1 MLLAGDI
8 GGTKTNLA
16 LYASADDLR
25 MPAAEIT
32 VPSAQY
38 HSLEAVVH
46 AFLGGMGASIDR
58 ACFGVA
64 GPVVHGVARITNLP
78 WAMTEEHLSAELGF
92 ARVGLINDLAA
103 IAYSVP
109 WLGAG
114 DLLTISAGEA
124 VPDGTIAVIAP
135 GTGLGEA
142 FITRDG
148 GSYNVHASEGGH
160 CDFAPTNDDEIDLL
174 RYLLNIESHVSY
186 ERVCSGI
193 GMPNIYAYLRDSG
206 HYVEPADLAAQL
218 AATPE
223 MKDKTPIII
232 NAALQGD
239 DAPPICRKTLDIFV
253 SILAAESGNLA
264 LKVLATG
271 GLYLGGGIP
280 PRIEPHLASEAFR
293 REFQRKGRFA
303 HLLDTVPIHVILY
316 SKAALLGAAHHAA
329 TL

>member
-8 GGTKTNLA
+8 GGTKTSLA
-16 LYASADDLR
+16 LYATVDDLR
-25 MPAAEIT
+25 TPVAEIT

-38 HSLEAVVH
+38 PSLEAVIH
-46 AFLGGMGASIDR
+46 TFMSSMGVSVDR
-58 ACFGVA
+58 ASFGVA
-64 GPVVHGVARITNLP
+64 GPVVRGEAHVTNLP
-78 WAMTEEHLSAELGF
+78 WSISEVHLSAELGG

-103 IAYSVP
+103 IAYAVP

-114 DLLTISAGEA
+114 DLMTISGGVA

-148 GSYNVHASEGGH
+148 DGYRVHASEGGH
-160 CDFAPTNDDEIDLL
+160 CDFAPTNDEEIALL
-174 RYLLNIESHVSY
+174 RYLLQTENHVSY

-193 GMPNIYAYLRDSG
+193 GIPNIYSFLRDTG
-206 HYVEPADLAAQL
+206 RYPEPMELAAQL
-218 AATPE
+218 AGAQ
-223 MKDKTPIII
+223 DKTPVII

-239 DAPPICRKTLDIFV
+239 SAPALCARTLEMFV

-280 PRIEPHLASEAFR
+280 PRIEPQIASEAFR

-303 HLLDTVPIHVILY
+303 HLLDTVPIHVILNP
-316 SKAALLGAAHHAA
+316 KAALFGAAHHAA
-329 TL
+329 ML